1 MSLILPRVP
10 RRLPEKRAH
19 QPPKPAS
26 VGVDEESRLIVRDG
40 DRLPVERSDGT
51 CAARLESRHEA
62 LLTSVGVHD
71 VELVGC
77 ASDRLERGAGECDPR
92 RPHLRGRVQPRR
104 DRGGRSLGLRA
115 ASEHRDE
122 RDSDERDEG
131 HDCRVLASATPRAL
145 PRFLDQRLDKS
156 LELPRRDGIV
166 WSAVGEAGR

>member
-1 MSLILPRVP
+1 VSGDQTGRVP
-10 RRLPEKRAH
+10 PVWSRATRRFSLPSAF
-19 QPPKPAS
+19 
-26 VGVDEESRLIVRDG
+26 
-40 DRLPVERSDGT
+40 T
-51 CAARLESRHEA
+51 N
-62 LLTSVGVHD
+62 